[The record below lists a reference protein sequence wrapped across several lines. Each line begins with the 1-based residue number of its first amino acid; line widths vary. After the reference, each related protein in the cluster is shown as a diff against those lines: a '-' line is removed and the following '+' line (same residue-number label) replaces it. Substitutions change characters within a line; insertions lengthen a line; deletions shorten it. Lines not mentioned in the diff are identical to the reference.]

1 MVSLPSPLQLGL
13 RITNEQFWQLCHQ
26 HQDLQFE
33 RTAEGELIIMSPT
46 GGLTSGLAKGE
57 ALRDHNSEIN
67 FQLRLWNRQ
76 SQLGKVFDSS
86 GGFKL
91 PNGADR
97 SPDAAWIE
105 LSRWNSLT
113 RQQQEQFVPLC
124 PDFVVELRSDPAAL
138 KDTPSDKVASA
149 KERATIRLPSD
160 KLKTIQ
166 NKMQEY
172 LDNGAKLGWLIDP
185 HCQVVEIYRPRQK
198 MEILH
203 SPKTV
208 SGEDIL
214 PGFSLDLTEIF

>member
-13 RITNEQFWQLCHQ
+13 QITDEQFWQLCHQ

-46 GGLTSGLAKGE
+46 GGLTSD
-57 ALRDHNSEIN
+57 RNSDIN
-67 FQLRLWNRQ
+67 FQLRLWNRNRKF
-76 SQLGKVFDSS
+76 GKVFDSS

-97 SPDAAWIE
+97 SPDAAWVE

-113 RQQQEQFVPLC
+113 RQQQERFVPLC
-124 PDFVVELRSDPAAL
+124 PDFVVELRSPSDTL
-138 KDTPSDKVASA
+138 KD
-149 KERATIRLPSD
+149 
-160 KLKTIQ
+160 IQ

-185 HCQVVEIYRPRQK
+185 QRQMVEIYRPSQQV
-198 MEILH
+198 EILH
-203 SPKTV
+203 SPNTV
-208 SGEDIL
+208 SGENIL
-214 PGFSLDLTEIF
+214 PGFSLDLAEIF